1 MNCRNPFV
9 NQVGWFRGLRKRHHN
24 KILTFLQR
32 RPLSCKQTFSMLHLH
47 FLSLSN
53 GNLLI
58 FHDFRRSADHATPSQ
73 KNK

>member
-1 MNCRNPFV
+1 
-9 NQVGWFRGLRKRHHN
+9 
-24 KILTFLQR
+24 
-32 RPLSCKQTFSMLHLH
+32 MLHLH